1 MPCMNGYQ
9 SMLTSLGNRPGQ
21 IAGSKPCCAMRQH
34 ATAIAFEHERLT
46 VVIRE
51 QGRAYSVVV
60 MRELKTAALPIPQAS

>member
-46 VVIRE
+46 FVIRE